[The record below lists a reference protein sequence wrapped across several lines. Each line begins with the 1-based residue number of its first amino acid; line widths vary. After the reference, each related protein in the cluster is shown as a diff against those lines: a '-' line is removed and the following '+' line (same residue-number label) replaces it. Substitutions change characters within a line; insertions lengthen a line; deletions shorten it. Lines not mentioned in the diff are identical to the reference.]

1 MSWSEAAAIRKS
13 RALGV
18 SPIFFL
24 FIAWI
29 LAFSSADAGEL
40 HEMFIEQLAA
50 TRSLEHGHAN
60 GFFELTNATAQRRLS
75 HKQGLGSPAK
85 ASIFRGN
92 YCVSE
97 LLEGD
102 GR

>member
-1 MSWSEAAAIRKS
+1 
-13 RALGV
+13 
-18 SPIFFL
+18 
-24 FIAWI
+24 
-29 LAFSSADAGEL
+29 
-40 HEMFIEQLAA
+40 
-50 TRSLEHGHAN
+50 
-60 GFFELTNATAQRRLS
+60 LTNATAQRRLS

-85 ASIFRGN
+85 ASVFRGN